1 MSRTSDIF
9 LIGSQAAKLGGFL
22 PAWRA
27 GHVHDID
34 LVTDEATARTIA
46 DTYGQPFA
54 PHAPG
59 SEYLSHPVK
68 FDIDYAAMPERW
80 ALLDKL
86 CPVAQAVPIAG
97 YALPLRV
104 APVEVVWAIRAF
116 TVGLTTGTLAKG
128 VEDALWYDA
137 QPKQITDDHMRL
149 AHIYRRIG
157 LEAAKA
163 RMR

>member
-1 MSRTSDIF
+1 MSQTSDIF
-9 LIGSQAAKLGGFL
+9 LIGSQAAKLGDFL
-22 PAWRA
+22 PAWRN

-34 LVTDEATARTIA
+34 IVTDEAAARTIA

-59 SEYLSHPVK
+59 CAYLSYPVK
-68 FDIDYAAMPERW
+68 FDIDFAAMPERW

-86 CPVAQAVPIAG
+86 CPAARPVPIAG

-116 TVGLTTGTLAKG
+116 TVGLTAGTLVKG

-137 QPKQITDDHMRL
+137 QPKQLADDHMRL

-157 LEAAKA
+157 LDAAKA
-163 RMR
+163 TMR